1 LVNTLSTPPFPATVC
16 QLDSGLTVIHQPLA
30 MPVVVVDVWVKAGA
44 IVEPDEWSGMAHF
57 LEHMI
62 FKGTQQIPPGY
73 FDYVVESRGS
83 MSNAAT
89 SHDFAHYYLTTAA
102 PDFAATLPYL
112 AELLMNAAIPAD
124 EFDREREV
132 VLEEIRQADDD
143 PDWVGFQALMQ
154 TVYQH
159 HPYRRPVLGTADQLR
174 RYSPQ
179 EMQTFH
185 RTHYYPSNMTVVVTG
200 DVAQAAA
207 LEAIQQ
213 SFADPIALAP
223 PVDMP
228 DAIRLRRREAIAAP
242 HRGGLPGDMAP
253 TSAPVVSIAPEPPL
267 TDIRRQ
273 VLALPRLEQA
283 RLLMAWVGPGTDNLV
298 DAYGLDLLAALL
310 SDGRSSRLVRDLR
323 EERQL
328 VQDINCHLMLQ
339 KDSSV
344 FMISAWLEAAD
355 LATVEAE
362 IQRHLAQLVT
372 EPPTLAEL
380 QRAQR
385 LLCNQHIFSLETPSQ
400 LANLYGYYSTIAQ
413 PEAAIAYPTY
423 IRAFERE
430 DLQQLA
436 QRYLTGDRYAVT
448 VLKPA

>member
-1 LVNTLSTPPFPATVC
+1 MPPFPATVC
-16 QLDSGLTVIHQPLA
+16 RLDSGLTVIHQPLA
-30 MPVVVVDVWVKAGA
+30 LPVVVVDVWVKAGA

-62 FKGTQQIPPGY
+62 FKGTAQIPPGY
-73 FDYVVESRGS
+73 FDYVVESCGS
-83 MSNAAT
+83 VSNAAT

-102 PDFAATLPYL
+102 PDFTYILPYL
-112 AELLMNAAIPAD
+112 AEVLLNAAIPAD
-124 EFDREREV
+124 EFEREREV

-143 PDWVGFQALMQ
+143 PDWVGFQALLQ

-159 HPYRRPVLGTADQLR
+159 HPYRRPVLGTADQLQ

-179 EMQTFH
+179 DMQTFH
-185 RTHYYPSNMTVVVTG
+185 RTYYQPANMTVVVTG
-200 DVAQAAA
+200 DVSEAIALEAVNQSFPSAAGSAAQAA
-207 LEAIQQ
+207 
-213 SFADPIALAP
+213 FAQRSQAEMMP
-223 PVDMP
+223 P
-228 DAIRLRRREAIAAP
+228 
-242 HRGGLPGDMAP
+242 LPPLP
-253 TSAPVVSIAPEPPL
+253 TLTPEPPL
-267 TDIRRQ
+267 TGIRRQ
-273 VLALPRLEQA
+273 VLELPRLEQA
-283 RLLMAWVGPGTDNLV
+283 RLLMAWVGPGTDNLI
-298 DAYGLDLLAALL
+298 DAYGLDLLATLL

-328 VQDINCHLMLQ
+328 VQDITCHLMLQ
-339 KDSSV
+339 KESSL
-344 FMISAWLEAAD
+344 FMLSVWLESEA
-355 LATVEAE
+355 LAIVEAE
-362 IQRHLAQLVT
+362 IQRHLTHLAT
-372 EPPTLAEL
+372 YPPTLEEL

-413 PEAAIAYPTY
+413 PEQAIAYPSY

-430 DLQQLA
+430 DLQVLA

>member
-1 LVNTLSTPPFPATVC
+1 
-16 QLDSGLTVIHQPLA
+16 
-30 MPVVVVDVWVKAGA
+30 MPVAVVDVWVKAGA

-62 FKGTQQIPPGY
+62 FKGTAQIPPGY

-83 MSNAAT
+83 ISNAAT
-89 SHDFAHYYLTTAA
+89 SHDFAHYYITTAA
-102 PDFAATLPYL
+102 PDFADTLPYL

-159 HPYRRPVLGTADQLR
+159 HPYRRPVLGTAPQLQG
-174 RYSPQ
+174 YSPQ

-185 RTHYYPSNMTVVVTG
+185 RTHYQPANMTVVVTG
-200 DVAQAAA
+200 DVSPAVA
-207 LEAIQQ
+207 LEAVQH
-213 SFADPIALAP
+213 SFPATIAVPPAP
-223 PVDMP
+223 AP
-228 DAIRLRRREAIAAP
+228 AI
-242 HRGGLPGDMAP
+242 
-253 TSAPVVSIAPEPPL
+253 TPEPPL
-267 TDIRRQ
+267 TGVRRQ
-273 VLALPRLEQA
+273 VLTLPRLEQA
-283 RLLMAWVGPGTDNLV
+283 RLLMAWVGPGTDNLI

-310 SDGRSSRLVRDLR
+310 SDGRNSRLVRDLR

-328 VQDINCHLMLQ
+328 VQDISCYLMLQ
-339 KDSSV
+339 KESSL
-344 FMISAWLEAAD
+344 FMISVWLETD
-355 LATVEAE
+355 HLATVEAE
-362 IQRHLAQLVT
+362 IQDHLAQLGA
-372 EPPTLAEL
+372 EPLTIAEL
-380 QRAQR
+380 RRAQR

-413 PEAAIAYPTY
+413 PEQAIAYPSY

-448 VLKPA
+448 ILKPA

>member
-1 LVNTLSTPPFPATVC
+1 
-16 QLDSGLTVIHQPLA
+16 
-30 MPVVVVDVWVKAGA
+30 
-44 IVEPDEWSGMAHF
+44 MAHF
-57 LEHMI
+57 LEHML
-62 FKGTQQIPPGY
+62 FKGTTQIPPGY

-83 MSNAAT
+83 ISNAAT

-102 PDFAATLPYL
+102 SDFAQILPYL

-154 TVYQH
+154 TAYQH
-159 HPYRRPVLGTADQLR
+159 HPYRRPVLGTAAQLQ

-179 EMQTFH
+179 DMQTFH
-185 RTHYYPSNMTVVVTG
+185 RTHYQPANMTVVVAG
-200 DVAQAAA
+200 DVSQTIA
-207 LEAIQQ
+207 LEAIHQ
-213 SFADPIALAP
+213 SFSLSAGSATQAVFAQRLPRRSTPPPISPIA
-223 PVDMP
+223 
-228 DAIRLRRREAIAAP
+228 
-242 HRGGLPGDMAP
+242 
-253 TSAPVVSIAPEPPL
+253 TAPEPPL
-267 TDIRRQ
+267 TEIRRQ

-283 RLLMAWVGPGTDNLV
+283 RLLMAWVGPGSDNLM

-310 SDGRSSRLVRDLR
+310 SDGRSSRLVRDLW

-328 VQDINCHLMLQ
+328 VQDITCHLMLQ
-339 KDSSV
+339 KESSLWMV
-344 FMISAWLEAAD
+344 SAWLEPAN
-355 LATVEAE
+355 LAIVEAE
-362 IQRHLAQLVT
+362 VQRHLEHLAMH
-372 EPPTLAEL
+372 PPTVEEL

-413 PEAAIAYPTY
+413 PEQAIAYPSY
-423 IRAFERE
+423 IRAFEGE
-430 DLQQLA
+430 DLQVLA

>member
-1 LVNTLSTPPFPATVC
+1 MVNTLSIPPFPATVC

-30 MPVVVVDVWVKAGA
+30 LPVVVVDVWVKAGA

-62 FKGTQQIPPGY
+62 FKGTAQIPPGY
-73 FDYVVESRGS
+73 FDYVVESCGS

-102 PDFAATLPYL
+102 SDFAHTLPYL
-112 AELLMNAAIPAD
+112 AELLLNAAIPAD
-124 EFDREREV
+124 EFEREREV

-143 PDWVGFQALMQ
+143 PDWVGFQALLQ

-159 HPYRRPVLGTADQLR
+159 HPYRRPVLGTADQLQ

-179 EMQTFH
+179 DMQTFH
-185 RTHYYPSNMTVVVTG
+185 RTHYQLANMTVVVTG
-200 DVAQAAA
+200 DVSQTVA
-207 LEAIQQ
+207 LEAVNQ
-213 SFADPIALAP
+213 SFPSAVGSAAHAAFAQRPQAGMMP
-223 PVDMP
+223 P
-228 DAIRLRRREAIAAP
+228 
-242 HRGGLPGDMAP
+242 LPP
-253 TSAPVVSIAPEPPL
+253 LPPLTPEPPL
-267 TDIRRQ
+267 TGIRRQ
-273 VLALPRLEQA
+273 VLELPRLEQA
-283 RLLMAWVGPGTDNLV
+283 RLLMAWVGPGTDNLI

-328 VQDINCHLMLQ
+328 VQDITCHLMLQ
-339 KDSSV
+339 KESSL
-344 FMISAWLEAAD
+344 FMLSAWLESEA
-355 LATVEAE
+355 LAIVEAE
-362 IQRHLAQLVT
+362 IQGHLTHLAT
-372 EPPTLAEL
+372 HPPTLEEL
-380 QRAQR
+380 HRAQR

-413 PEAAIAYPTY
+413 PEQAIAYPSY

-430 DLQQLA
+430 DLQVLA